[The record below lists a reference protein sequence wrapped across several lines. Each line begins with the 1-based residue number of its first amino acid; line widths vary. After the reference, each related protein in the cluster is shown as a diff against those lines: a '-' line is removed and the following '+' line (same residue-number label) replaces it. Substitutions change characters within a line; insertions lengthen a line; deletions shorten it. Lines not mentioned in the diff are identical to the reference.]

1 MAVLTLAELVELQR
15 LRAAAN
21 KNRSGN
27 IHAYG
32 AYSTAWYKHGG
43 ASLCIR
49 IVLLVFATAC
59 TGAAQ
64 RVVRSAPRSD
74 AAEVGAALLAFSR
87 CVRKPGVG
95 HVPRQLSLTTHAS
108 SSRARVPLN
117 VFAARTPSRNASG
130 GCSTRS
136 DEVQRRDLLTC
147 ACDPRRST
155 SAQSTANAAI
165 VTFHLRNDERVGR
178 RTIVFR
184 KTDGA
189 WRIAH
194 LHASNVPWPD
204 EVR

>member
-74 AAEVGAALLAFSR
+74 AAEVGAALLAFLGAFENLEWDTFRASFLDDA
-87 CVRKPGVG
+87 CVFFP
-95 HVPRQLSLTTHAS
+95 S
-108 SSRARVPLN
+108 
-117 VFAARTPSRNASG
+117 ARTPERFCGKDAVQERFRRVFDEERRGAASG
-130 GCSTRS
+130 PPYLRLRPEAL
-136 DEVQRRDLLTC
+136 DIRAID
-147 ACDPRRST
+147 
-155 SAQSTANAAI
+155 ANAAI